1 MNFNGT
7 LPILLGSIFCRIV
20 DGKVRYPHGM
30 SPEARELIG
39 GLCTVNPSQRL
50 GNISGGAQRVK
61 SHPFFN
67 GIDWHA
73 LYYRQMK
80 GPIIPHLRH
89 AADASNFDDYE
100 DAPESKSIYSEE
112 MSKKYEMAFKDF

>member
-1 MNFNGT
+1 MRCMNFNGT

-50 GNISGGAQRVK
+50 GNIS
-61 SHPFFN
+61 

>member
-1 MNFNGT
+1 
-7 LPILLGSIFCRIV
+7 
-20 DGKVRYPHGM
+20 M

-39 GLCTVNPSQRL
+39 GLCTVNPSRRL
-50 GNISGGAQRVK
+50 GNISDGSQRVK
-61 SHPFFN
+61 SHPFFK

-89 AADASNFDDYE
+89 AADASNFDDYD
-100 DAPESKSIYSEE
+100 DAPESKSIYTEE
-112 MSKKYEMAFKDF
+112 MSNQYEEAFKDF